1 MTRRR
6 LFVLLALAPM
16 ILFTS
21 CQKSG
26 TGTAPDPL
34 SNAYDTEVDW
44 TDPQRVISLN
54 YEQSQGKRLFN
65 AYCVW
70 CHADSTPAG
79 PSNRSNLNSAPPL
92 GNDGSGLNPL
102 SDNLLRNTITLG
114 GSAMGKSA
122 MMPPWGQTLTQE
134 QIDAVIAFLR
144 AIAQPAYQ
152 PPGHPGPNYSVR

>member
-1 MTRRR
+1 MTGRP
-6 LFVLLALAPM
+6 LLLLSVTSMMLLA
-16 ILFTS
+16 S
-21 CQKSG
+21 CQKRSSEA
-26 TGTAPDPL
+26 TTDPL
-34 SNAYDTEVDW
+34 SNAYNTEVDW
-44 TDPQRVISLN
+44 TDSQRVIPLN
-54 YEQSQGKRLFN
+54 YEQSQGKRIFY

-79 PSNRSNLNSAPPL
+79 PSNRSNLSPAPPL
-92 GNDGSGLNPL
+92 GNDGSGLNAL

-122 MMPPWGQTLTQE
+122 MMPPWGQTLTQG

-152 PPGHPGPNYSVR
+152 PPGHPGPNYSVK